1 MYGSAVERYLQY
13 LKVVKQ
19 ASQHTLRN
27 YSIDLQ
33 SLDSYLEQQGLP
45 KSLQS
50 IDRKVLRGFINTIAM
65 NLAKKSMARRLS
77 AIRSFFHFCLQ
88 QKLVDKC
95 SIDELDSPKQ
105 DKKIPFC
112 LTKEQINQLFSLPD
126 TNELFGLRDRAMMEL
141 LYSSGLRISELA
153 QLNRADLDISNRI
166 TKVRGKGKKERVL
179 PFTVNAAIWLK
190 QYLESPLRFSSGNRI
205 QKEQDHEAVFLNR
218 HGKRLTTRSMDR
230 IFKQYLR
237 KSGIAGRVTPHTIR
251 HSIATHLLENGMDLK
266 TIQFLLGHSSLATTT
281 IYTHVSTKLKQ
292 SVYEATHPHAKKTKL
307 ETKESTSHK

>member
-1 MYGSAVERYLQY
+1 MYATAVEKYLQY
-13 LKVVKQ
+13 LKVVKL

-33 SLDSYLEQQGLP
+33 SLDCYLEQQGLS
-45 KSLQS
+45 KTLQS
-50 IDRKVLRGFINTIAM
+50 IDRKVLRGFINSMGMT
-65 NLAKKSMARRLS
+65 LAKKSIARRLS
-77 AIRSFFHFCLQ
+77 ALRSFFHFCLQ
-88 QKLVDKC
+88 QKLIDKC

-112 LTKEQINQLFSLPD
+112 LTKEQITQLFSLPD
-126 TNELFGLRDRAMMEL
+126 TNGLFGLRDRAMMEL

-153 QLNRADLDISNRI
+153 ELNRADLDLSNRL

-179 PFTVNAAIWLK
+179 PFTANAADWITR
-190 QYLESPLRFSSGNRI
+190 YLESPLRYSDGTRI
-205 QKEQDHEAVFLNR
+205 TKEQDHEAIFLNR

-230 IFKQYLR
+230 IFKQYLH
-237 KSGIAGRVTPHTIR
+237 KSGIAGSVTPHTIR

-281 IYTHVSTKLKQ
+281 IYTHVSTKLKR
-292 SVYEATHPHAKKTKL
+292 SVYEATHPHARKTTDN
-307 ETKESTSHK
+307 TKNIGNVK